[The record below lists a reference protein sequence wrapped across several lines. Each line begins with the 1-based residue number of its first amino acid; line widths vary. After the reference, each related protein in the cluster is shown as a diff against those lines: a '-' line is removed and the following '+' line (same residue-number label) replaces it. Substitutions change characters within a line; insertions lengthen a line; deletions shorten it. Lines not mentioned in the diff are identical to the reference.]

1 MVLTELNGID
11 RLNTAIDLN
20 TENEEPDMNH
30 KNPLSPL
37 MIQGC
42 TSDAGKSYLAAGFC
56 RLYAN
61 RGIRVAPF
69 KAQNMSNNAGVTPEG
84 GEIGRAQ
91 LLQAQAAR
99 VSPTV
104 QMNPVLLKPEADSM
118 SQVIMLGKA
127 QPQLKKIPWQ
137 ERKAY
142 LWETV
147 RDSLHFMKS
156 EYELLIIEG
165 AGSPAEI
172 NLRSGDIVNMSVALE
187 AEAQVLLASDID
199 RGGAFAHLL
208 GTWHCL
214 ASNEQDRI
222 AGFLLNKFRG
232 DANLLGNAMDW
243 LEGKTNIPTL
253 GIIPMLNLPLPTEDA
268 YSQVIDIQ
276 HSNKPE
282 IAIIRTPYMSNF
294 DEFDA
299 LLNEPNVQVNFV
311 DSVDQ
316 IGTFASDSN
325 NFENAGNSSS
335 TKNISAVIIPGS
347 KHVSYDLDFLKQ
359 NGFAALLHKLS
370 AQGVQILGV
379 CGGMQMLGKTLEDPH
394 NLEGGYTSEGLNL
407 LAITTTLEAEKTT
420 QQTQA
425 KLVRSGAQVT
435 GYEIHHGKTH
445 ADDIAK
451 PYLLNQQGEVIGYV
465 QGNIAGMY
473 AHGLFDNAVYRHE
486 FLQKLGVTALS
497 GEWNEQVDAALDTLA
512 LHLESNCDM
521 KAIDKAIGLT

>member
-1 MVLTELNGID
+1 M
-11 RLNTAIDLN
+11 
-20 TENEEPDMNH
+20 DMH
-30 KNPLSPL
+30 RSKSLSPL

-42 TSDAGKSYLAAGFC
+42 TSDAGKSYLTAGFC

-69 KAQNMSNNAGVTPEG
+69 KAQNMSNNAGVTPDG

-99 VSPTV
+99 ISPTV
-104 QMNPVLLKPEADSM
+104 HMNPVLLKPEADSM
-118 SQVIMLGKA
+118 SQVILLGKA
-127 QPQLKKIPWQ
+127 QPQLKTIPWQ
-137 ERKAY
+137 ERKTY

-147 RDSLHFMKS
+147 KNSLHQMKND
-156 EYELLIIEG
+156 YELLIIEG

-214 ASNEQDRI
+214 ISEEQTRI

-232 DANLLGNAMDW
+232 DASLLGNAMDW

-268 YSQVIDIQ
+268 YSQQTEIS

-299 LLNEPNVQVNFV
+299 LLNEPGVQVNFV
-311 DSVDQ
+311 DSIDQ
-316 IGTFASDSN
+316 IGTEISQSGNGLTTDGQAGFLTN
-325 NFENAGNSSS
+325 NIA
-335 TKNISAVIIPGS
+335 AVIIPGS

-359 NGFAALLHKLS
+359 NGFAALLHQLS
-370 AQGVQILGV
+370 AKGVQILGV
-379 CGGMQMLGKTLEDPH
+379 CGGMQMLGKTLEDPN
-394 NLEGGYTSEGLNL
+394 NLEGGYTSQGLNL
-407 LAITTTLEAEKTT
+407 LAIKTTLEAKKTT
-420 QQTQA
+420 QQTKA

-435 GYEIHHGKTH
+435 GYEIHHGKTS

-451 PYLLNQQGEVIGYV
+451 PYLLNQQGDVIGYL

-486 FLQKLGVTALS
+486 FLQKIGVTAQS

-512 LHLESNCDM
+512 LHLESNCNI
-521 KAIDKAIGLT
+521 KAIDKAIGL

>member
-1 MVLTELNGID
+1 MKLTNS
-11 RLNTAIDLN
+11 
-20 TENEEPDMNH
+20 
-30 KNPLSPL
+30 LSPL

-61 RGIRVAPF
+61 RGVRVAPF
-69 KAQNMSNNAGVTPEG
+69 KAQNMSNNAGVTPDG

-104 QMNPVLLKPEADSM
+104 HMNPVLLKPEADSM

-127 QPQLKKIPWQ
+127 QPQLKTIPWQ
-137 ERKAY
+137 ERKTY

-147 RDSLHFMKS
+147 KDSLHFMKN
-156 EYELLIIEG
+156 EYDLLIIEG

-172 NLRSGDIVNMSVALE
+172 NLRAGDIVNMSVALE

-232 DANLLGNAMDW
+232 DPTLLGNAMDW
-243 LEGKTNIPTL
+243 LEGKTKIPTL

-268 YSQVIDIQ
+268 YSQQTDIQ
-276 HSNKPE
+276 HTNKPE

-299 LLNEPNVQVNFV
+299 LLNEPDVQVNFV
-311 DSVDQ
+311 DSIEQ
-316 IGTFASDSN
+316 IGISN
-325 NFENAGNSSS
+325 TSQSTNPATLTDGVNSNRR
-335 TKNISAVIIPGS
+335 NIAAVIIPGS
-347 KHVSYDLDFLKQ
+347 KHVSHDLDFLKQ
-359 NGFAALLHKLS
+359 NGFAALLNTL
-370 AQGVQILGV
+370 AVQGVQILGV

-394 NLEGGYTSEGLNL
+394 NLEGGYTSNGLNL
-407 LAITTTLEAEKTT
+407 LAINTTLEAEKTT

-435 GYEIHHGKTH
+435 GYEIHHGKTS
-445 ADDIAK
+445 AENIAK
-451 PYLLNQQGEVIGYV
+451 PYLLNQQNDVIGYI

-486 FLQKLGVTALS
+486 FLQKIGVTAQS

-512 LHLESNCDM
+512 LHLESNCDI
-521 KAIDKAIGLT
+521 KAIDKAIGL

>member
-1 MVLTELNGID
+1 M
-11 RLNTAIDLN
+11 NTK
-20 TENEEPDMNH
+20 TS
-30 KNPLSPL
+30 LSPL

-42 TSDAGKSYLAAGFC
+42 TSDAGKSYIAAGFC

-61 RGIRVAPF
+61 RGFKVAPF
-69 KAQNMSNNAGVTPEG
+69 KAQNMSNNAGVTPDG

-99 VSPTV
+99 VIPTV
-104 QMNPVLLKPEADSM
+104 HMNPVLLKPEADSM
-118 SQVIMLGKA
+118 SQVILLGKA

-137 ERKAY
+137 ERKTY

-147 RDSLHFMKS
+147 KSSLHSMKQD
-156 EYELLIIEG
+156 YDLLIIEG

-187 AEAQVLLASDID
+187 AEAKVLLASDID

-232 DANLLGNAMDW
+232 DPILLGNAMDW

-268 YSQVIDIQ
+268 YSQQTEIK
-276 HSNKPE
+276 HSDKTE

-299 LLNEPNVQVNFV
+299 LLNETAVQVNFV
-311 DSVDQ
+311 DSIDQ
-316 IGTFASDSN
+316 IDNTSIA
-325 NFENAGNSSS
+325 
-335 TKNISAVIIPGS
+335 AVIIPGS
-347 KHVSYDLDFLKQ
+347 KHVSHDLDFLKQ
-359 NGFAALLHKLS
+359 KGFAALLHQLS
-370 AQGVQILGV
+370 TRGVQILGV
-379 CGGMQMLGKTLEDPH
+379 CGGMQMLGKSLEDPH
-394 NLEGGYTSEGLNL
+394 NLEGGYASTGLNL
-407 LAITTTLEAEKTT
+407 LGIKTTLEAEKTT

-425 KLVRSGAQVT
+425 KLVSSGAQVI
-435 GYEIHHGKTH
+435 GYEIHHGKTT
-445 ADDIAK
+445 ADNNAK

-486 FLQKLGVTALS
+486 FLEKLGVAAQS

-512 LHLESNCDM
+512 LHLESNCNIN
-521 KAIDKAIGLT
+521 AIDKAIGLI

>member
-1 MVLTELNGID
+1 MKSN
-11 RLNTAIDLN
+11 
-20 TENEEPDMNH
+20 
-30 KNPLSPL
+30 KSLSPL

-61 RGIRVAPF
+61 RGISVAPF
-69 KAQNMSNNAGVTPEG
+69 KAQNMSNNAGVTPDG

-91 LLQAQAAR
+91 ILQAQAAR
-99 VSPTV
+99 VIPTV
-104 QMNPVLLKPEADSM
+104 HMNPVLLKPEADSM
-118 SQVIMLGKA
+118 SQVILLGKA
-127 QPQLKKIPWQ
+127 QPHLKKIPWQ
-137 ERKAY
+137 ERKTH
-142 LWETV
+142 LWQTVKSSLET
-147 RDSLHFMKS
+147 MKQD
-156 EYELLIIEG
+156 YDLVIIEG

-187 AEAQVLLASDID
+187 ADAKVLLASDID

-214 ASNEQDRI
+214 ASNEQDSI

-232 DANLLGNAMDW
+232 DPTLLGNAMDW
-243 LEGKTNIPTL
+243 LASKTGIPTL

-268 YSQVIDIQ
+268 YSQQTAIS

-282 IAIIRTPYMSNF
+282 ISIISTPYMSNF

-299 LLNEPNVQVNFV
+299 LLNEADVEVNFV
-311 DSVDQ
+311 DSIDQ
-316 IGTFASDSN
+316 IN
-325 NFENAGNSSS
+325 LGN
-335 TKNISAVIIPGS
+335 IAAVILPGS
-347 KHVSYDLDFLKQ
+347 KHVSHDLDFLKQ
-359 NGFAALLHKLS
+359 KGFAALLHQLAIK
-370 AQGVQILGV
+370 GVQILGV
-379 CGGMQMLGKTLEDPH
+379 CGGMQMLGKTLEDPN
-394 NLEGGYTSEGLNL
+394 NLEGGYSSSGLNL
-407 LAITTTLEAEKTT
+407 LSIKTTLETEKTT

-425 KLVRSGAQVT
+425 KLVKSGAQIM
-435 GYEIHHGKTH
+435 GYEIHHGKTT
-445 ADDIAK
+445 ADSVAK
-451 PYLLNQQGEVIGYV
+451 PYLLNQQNEVIGYI

-486 FLQKLGVTALS
+486 FLQKIGVTAQS

-521 KAIDKAIGLT
+521 KAIDEAIGL

>member
-1 MVLTELNGID
+1 
-11 RLNTAIDLN
+11 
-20 TENEEPDMNH
+20 
-30 KNPLSPL
+30 

-69 KAQNMSNNAGVTPEG
+69 KAQNMSNNAGVTPDG

-99 VSPTV
+99 VIPTV

-118 SQVIMLGKA
+118 SQVILLGKS
-127 QPQLKKIPWQ
+127 QPQLKTIPWQ
-137 ERKAY
+137 ERKKH
-142 LWETV
+142 LWESV
-147 RDSLHFMKS
+147 KSSLHLMK
-156 EYELLIIEG
+156 EDYDLIVIEG
-165 AGSPAEI
+165 AGSPAEV

-187 AEAQVLLASDID
+187 AKAKVLLASDID

-214 ASNEQDRI
+214 AANEQQLI

-232 DANLLGNAMDW
+232 DPTLLGNAMDW
-243 LEGKTNIPTL
+243 LEGKTEIPTL

-268 YSQVIDIQ
+268 YSQKTEIKQ
-276 HSNKPE
+276 SNKPG

-299 LLNEPNVQVNFV
+299 LLNETEIQVNFV
-311 DSVDQ
+311 DSIDQ
-316 IGTFASDSN
+316 INGATIA
-325 NFENAGNSSS
+325 
-335 TKNISAVIIPGS
+335 AVIIPGS
-347 KHVSYDLDFLKQ
+347 KHVSHDLDFLKQ
-359 NGFAALLHKLS
+359 KGFAAQLHELS
-370 AQGVQILGV
+370 NRGVQILGV

-394 NLEGGYTSEGLNL
+394 NLEGGYNSNGLNL
-407 LAITTTLEAEKTT
+407 LAIKTTLEAEKTT

-425 KLVRSGAQVT
+425 KLVRSGAQVI
-435 GYEIHHGKTH
+435 GYEIHHGKTS
-445 ADDIAK
+445 ADDAAK
-451 PYLLNQQGEVIGYV
+451 PYLLNQQGETIGYV

-473 AHGLFDNAVYRHE
+473 AHGLFDNAVFRHE
-486 FLQKLGVTALS
+486 FLEKIGVNAQS

-512 LHLESNCDM
+512 LHLESHCDM
-521 KAIDKAIGLT
+521 KAIDNAIGLN

>member
-1 MVLTELNGID
+1 MTN
-11 RLNTAIDLN
+11 RNQS
-20 TENEEPDMNH
+20 
-30 KNPLSPL
+30 LSPL

-61 RGIRVAPF
+61 RGIQVAPF

-104 QMNPVLLKPEADSM
+104 HMNPVLLKPEADAM

-127 QPQLKKIPWQ
+127 QPHLKTIPWQ
-137 ERKAY
+137 ERKTY

-147 RDSLHFMKS
+147 KDSLHLMKS

-187 AEAQVLLASDID
+187 ANAKVLLASDID

-214 ASNEQDRI
+214 ASNEQQLI

-232 DANLLGNAMDW
+232 DASLLGNAMDW
-243 LEGKTNIPTL
+243 LQGKTDIPTL
-253 GIIPMLNLPLPTEDA
+253 GVIPMLNLPLPDEDA
-268 YSQVIDIQ
+268 YSHTVEVQ
-276 HSNKPE
+276 HVNKPE

-299 LLNEPNVQVNFV
+299 LLNEPAVQVNFI
-311 DSVDQ
+311 DSIDQ
-316 IGTFASDSN
+316 IGSASNDSN
-325 NFENAGNSSS
+325 IAA
-335 TKNISAVIIPGS
+335 IIIPGS
-347 KHVSYDLDFLKQ
+347 KHVSFDLDFLKQ
-359 NGFAALLHKLS
+359 QGFAALLHKL
-370 AQGVQILGV
+370 AVQGVQILGV

-394 NLEGGYTSEGLNL
+394 NLEGGYTSLGLNL
-407 LAITTTLEAEKTT
+407 LAINTTLEAEKTT

-425 KLVRSGAQVT
+425 TLVKSGAQVK
-435 GYEIHHGKTH
+435 GYEIHHGKTC
-445 ADDIAK
+445 AEGVAK
-451 PYLLNQQGEVIGYV
+451 PYLLNQQGHVIGYV

-486 FLQKLGVTALS
+486 FLQKIGISAQA
-497 GEWNEQVDAALDTLA
+497 GEWNDQVDAALDTLA

-521 KAIDKAIGLT
+521 KAIDKAIGLTS

>member
-1 MVLTELNGID
+1 M
-11 RLNTAIDLN
+11 NTK
-20 TENEEPDMNH
+20 TS
-30 KNPLSPL
+30 LSPL

-42 TSDAGKSYLAAGFC
+42 TSDAGKSYIAAGFC

-61 RGIRVAPF
+61 RGFKVAPF
-69 KAQNMSNNAGVTPEG
+69 KAQNMSNNAGVTPDG

-99 VSPTV
+99 VIPTV
-104 QMNPVLLKPEADSM
+104 HMNPVLLKPEADSM
-118 SQVIMLGKA
+118 SQVILLGKA

-137 ERKAY
+137 ERKTY

-147 RDSLHFMKS
+147 KSSLHLMKQD
-156 EYELLIIEG
+156 YDLLIIEG

-187 AEAQVLLASDID
+187 AEAKVLLASDID

-232 DANLLGNAMDW
+232 DPTLLGNAMDW

-268 YSQVIDIQ
+268 YSQQTEIK
-276 HSNKPE
+276 HSDKTE

-299 LLNEPNVQVNFV
+299 LLNETAVQVNFV
-311 DSVDQ
+311 DSIDQ
-316 IGTFASDSN
+316 IDNTSIA
-325 NFENAGNSSS
+325 
-335 TKNISAVIIPGS
+335 AVIIPGS
-347 KHVSYDLDFLKQ
+347 KHVSHDLDFLKQ
-359 NGFAALLHKLS
+359 KGFAALLHQLS
-370 AQGVQILGV
+370 TRGVQILGV
-379 CGGMQMLGKTLEDPH
+379 CGGMQMLGKSFEDPH
-394 NLEGGYTSEGLNL
+394 NLEGGYASTGLNL
-407 LAITTTLEAEKTT
+407 LDIKTTLEAEKTT

-425 KLVRSGAQVT
+425 KLVSSGAQVI
-435 GYEIHHGKTH
+435 GYEIHHGKTT
-445 ADDIAK
+445 ADSNAK

-486 FLQKLGVTALS
+486 FLEKLGVAAQS

-512 LHLESNCDM
+512 LHLESNCDIH
-521 KAIDKAIGLT
+521 AIDKAIGLV

>member
-1 MVLTELNGID
+1 MSTKS
-11 RLNTAIDLN
+11 T
-20 TENEEPDMNH
+20 
-30 KNPLSPL
+30 LSPL

-61 RGIRVAPF
+61 RGISVAPF

-99 VSPTV
+99 IEPSVH
-104 QMNPVLLKPEADSM
+104 MNPVLLKPEADSM
-118 SQVIMLGKA
+118 SQVILLGKA

-137 ERKAY
+137 ARKTY
-142 LWETV
+142 LWQTV
-147 RDSLHFMKS
+147 KDSLHFMKS

-165 AGSPAEI
+165 AGSPAEV
-172 NLRSGDIVNMSVALE
+172 NLRAGDIVNMSVALE

-214 ASNEQDRI
+214 AAEEQARL

-232 DANLLGNAMDW
+232 DSSLLGNAMDW
-243 LEGKTNIPTL
+243 LEDKTNVPTL
-253 GIIPMLNLPLPTEDA
+253 GIVPMLNLPLPTEDA
-268 YSQVIDIQ
+268 YSQQTDIQ
-276 HSNKPE
+276 HNNKPE

-299 LLNEPNVQVNFV
+299 LLNEPDVQTNFV
-311 DSVDQ
+311 DSIDQ
-316 IGTFASDSN
+316 INDPA
-325 NFENAGNSSS
+325 A
-335 TKNISAVIIPGS
+335 IIIPGS
-347 KHVSYDLDFLKQ
+347 KHVSYDLAFLKQ
-359 NGFAALLHKLS
+359 HGFAALLHKL
-370 AQGVQILGV
+370 ATQGTQILGV
-379 CGGMQMLGKTLEDPH
+379 CGGMQMLGTSLADPHKLED
-394 NLEGGYTSEGLNL
+394 GYTSNGLSL
-407 LAITTTLEAEKTT
+407 LAINTTLEAEKTT

-425 KLVRSGAQVT
+425 TLVRSGAQVT
-435 GYEIHHGKTH
+435 GYEIHHGKTR
-445 ADDIAK
+445 AEDIAK
-451 PYLLNQQGEVIGYV
+451 PYLLNQQGNVIGYV

-486 FLQKLGVTALS
+486 FLQKLGVTAQS

-512 LHLESNCDM
+512 LHLASNCDLN
-521 KAIDKAIGLT
+521 KIDRAIGLVT

>member
-1 MVLTELNGID
+1 MKH
-11 RLNTAIDLN
+11 
-20 TENEEPDMNH
+20 NH
-30 KNPLSPL
+30 SLSPL

-69 KAQNMSNNAGVTPEG
+69 KAQNMSNNAGVTPDG

-99 VSPTV
+99 ISPTV
-104 QMNPVLLKPEADSM
+104 HMNPVLLKPEADSM
-118 SQVIMLGKA
+118 SQVIMLGKV
-127 QPQLKKIPWQ
+127 QPHLKKIPWQ
-137 ERKAY
+137 ERKTY

-147 RDSLHFMKS
+147 KDSLHFMKS
-156 EYELLIIEG
+156 EFELLIIEG

-214 ASNEQDRI
+214 AQNEQNRI

-232 DANLLGNAMDW
+232 DPRLLGNAMDW

-253 GIIPMLNLPLPTEDA
+253 GVIPMLTLPLPDEDA
-268 YSQVIDIQ
+268 YSHQTEVQ
-276 HSNKPE
+276 HSYKPE

-299 LLNEPNVQVNFV
+299 LLNETDIQVNFV
-311 DSVDQ
+311 DSIDQ
-316 IGTFASDSN
+316 I
-325 NFENAGNSSS
+325 
-335 TKNISAVIIPGS
+335 KQNIAAVIIPGS

-359 NGFAALLHKLS
+359 NGFAAKLHDLS
-370 AQGVQILGV
+370 SKGVQVLGV

-394 NLEGGYTSEGLNL
+394 NLEGGYSSNGLGL
-407 LAITTTLEAEKTT
+407 LAIKTTLEVEKTT

-435 GYEIHHGKTH
+435 GYEIHHGKTS
-445 ADDIAK
+445 AEPIAK
-451 PYLLNQQGEVIGYV
+451 PYLLNQKNDIIGYV

-473 AHGLFDNAVYRHE
+473 AHGLFDNAVYRYE
-486 FLQKLGVTALS
+486 FLQKIGVTAQS

-512 LHLESNCDM
+512 LHLESSCNM
-521 KAIDKAIGLT
+521 KVIDKALGV

>member
-1 MVLTELNGID
+1 MK
-11 RLNTAIDLN
+11 RSR
-20 TENEEPDMNH
+20 
-30 KNPLSPL
+30 PLSPL

-61 RGIRVAPF
+61 RGINVAPF
-69 KAQNMSNNAGVTPEG
+69 KAQNMSNNAGVTPDG

-99 VSPTV
+99 VSPSV
-104 QMNPVLLKPEADSM
+104 HMNPVLLKPEADSM

-127 QPQLKKIPWQ
+127 QPQLKRIPWQ
-137 ERKAY
+137 ERKIY
-142 LWETV
+142 LWDTV
-147 RDSLHFMKS
+147 KESLNLMKN
-156 EYELLIIEG
+156 EHELLIIEG

-172 NLRSGDIVNMSVALE
+172 NLRSGDIVNMSVAME
-187 AEAQVLLASDID
+187 AKAQVLLATDID

-214 ASNEQDRI
+214 SQNEQARI

-243 LEGKTNIPTL
+243 LKGKTNIPTL
-253 GIIPMLNLPLPTEDA
+253 GIVPMLNLPLPTEDA
-268 YSQVIDIQ
+268 YSQQTEVY
-276 HSNKPE
+276 HSTKPE

-299 LLNEPNVQVNFV
+299 LLNEPDLQVNFV
-311 DSVDQ
+311 DSIDQ
-316 IGTFASDSN
+316 I
-325 NFENAGNSSS
+325 SSPA
-335 TKNISAVIIPGS
+335 AVIIPGS

-394 NLEGGYTSEGLNL
+394 NLEGGYTSDGLNL
-407 LAITTTLEAEKTT
+407 LAIKTTLAAEKIT

-425 KLVRSGAQVT
+425 KLVKSGAQVT
-435 GYEIHHGKTH
+435 GYEIHHGKTS
-445 ADDIAK
+445 AENNAK
-451 PYLLNQQGEVIGYV
+451 PYLLNQQNQVIGYV

-473 AHGLFDNAVYRHE
+473 AHGLFDNAVYRQE
-486 FLQKLGVTALS
+486 FLQKIGITAQS
-497 GEWNEQVDAALDTLA
+497 GEWSEQVDAALDTLA
-512 LHLESNCDM
+512 LHLESSCNIA
-521 KAIDKAIGLT
+521 AIDNAIGL

>member
-1 MVLTELNGID
+1 
-11 RLNTAIDLN
+11 
-20 TENEEPDMNH
+20 
-30 KNPLSPL
+30 

-61 RGIRVAPF
+61 RGIKVAPF

-84 GEIGRAQ
+84 GEMGRAQ

-99 VSPTV
+99 ISPTV
-104 QMNPVLLKPEADSM
+104 HMNPVLLKPEADSM
-118 SQVIMLGKA
+118 SQVILLGKA

-137 ERKAY
+137 ARKTY

-147 RDSLHFMKS
+147 KDSLHHLKN

-214 ASNEQDRI
+214 ANNEQDRI

-232 DANLLGNAMDW
+232 DASLLGNAMDW

-268 YSQVIDIQ
+268 YSQTTDIQ
-276 HSNKPE
+276 HSNKAE

-299 LLNEPNVQVNFV
+299 LLSEPAIQVNFV
-311 DSVDQ
+311 DSIDQ
-316 IGTFASDSN
+316 IREA
-325 NFENAGNSSS
+325 A
-335 TKNISAVIIPGS
+335 AVIIPGS
-347 KHVSYDLDFLKQ
+347 KHVSHDLDFLKQ
-359 NGFAALLHKLS
+359 TGFAALLHQLAAK
-370 AQGVQILGV
+370 GVQILGV
-379 CGGMQMLGKTLEDPH
+379 CGGMQMLGSTLADPH
-394 NLEGGYTSEGLNL
+394 NLEGGYTSQGLKL
-407 LAITTTLEAEKTT
+407 LAIDTTLEAEKTT
-420 QQTQA
+420 QLTTA
-425 KLVRSGAQVT
+425 KLVKSGAQVK
-435 GYEIHHGKTH
+435 GYEIHHGKTQ
-445 ADDIAK
+445 ADNIAK
-451 PYLLNQQGEVIGYV
+451 PYLLNQQGNTIGYV

-486 FLQKLGVTALS
+486 FLQKIGVTATS

-512 LHLESNCDM
+512 QHLASNCDM
-521 KAIDKAIGLT
+521 NAIDKAIGLSK

>member
-1 MVLTELNGID
+1 MKSNQT
-11 RLNTAIDLN
+11 
-20 TENEEPDMNH
+20 
-30 KNPLSPL
+30 LSPL

-61 RGIRVAPF
+61 RGIKVAPF
-69 KAQNMSNNAGVTPEG
+69 KAQNMSNNAGVTPDG

-99 VSPTV
+99 IQPTV
-104 QMNPVLLKPEADSM
+104 HMNPVLLKPEADSM
-118 SQVIMLGKA
+118 SQVILLGKA
-127 QPQLKKIPWQ
+127 QPHLKEIPWQ
-137 ERKAY
+137 ERKTY
-142 LWETV
+142 LWQTVKSSLET
-147 RDSLHFMKS
+147 MKQD
-156 EYELLIIEG
+156 YDLVIIEG

-187 AEAQVLLASDID
+187 AQAKVLLASDID

-214 ASNEQDRI
+214 AGNEQDHI

-232 DANLLGNAMDW
+232 DPTLLGNAMDW

-268 YSQVIDIQ
+268 YSQKTDIG

-299 LLNEPNVQVNFV
+299 LLSETDVQVNFV
-311 DSVDQ
+311 DSIDQ
-316 IGTFASDSN
+316 ISRD
-325 NFENAGNSSS
+325 
-335 TKNISAVIIPGS
+335 NIAAVILPGS
-347 KHVSYDLDFLKQ
+347 KHVSHDLDFLKHK
-359 NGFAALLHKLS
+359 GFAALLHKL
-370 AQGVQILGV
+370 AVEGVQILGV
-379 CGGMQMLGKTLEDPH
+379 CGGMQMLGNSLEDPN
-394 NLEGGYTSEGLNL
+394 NLEGGYTSAGLNL
-407 LAITTTLEAEKTT
+407 LAISTTLEAEKTT

-425 KLVRSGAQVT
+425 KLVRSGAQVS
-435 GYEIHHGKTH
+435 GYEIHHGKTT
-445 ADDIAK
+445 ADNIAK

-486 FLQKLGVTALS
+486 FLQKIGVIAQS
-497 GEWNEQVDAALDTLA
+497 GEWDEQVDAALDTLA
-512 LHLESNCDM
+512 LHLESNCNM
-521 KAIDKAIGLT
+521 KQIDKAIGL

>member
-1 MVLTELNGID
+1 MS
-11 RLNTAIDLN
+11 RS
-20 TENEEPDMNH
+20 
-30 KNPLSPL
+30 KSLSPL

-69 KAQNMSNNAGVTPEG
+69 KAQNMSNNAGVTPDG

-99 VSPTV
+99 VSPSV
-104 QMNPVLLKPEADSM
+104 HMNPVLLKPEANSM

-137 ERKAY
+137 ERKTY

-147 RDSLHFMKS
+147 KDSLHLMKN

-214 ASNEQDRI
+214 ANNEQERI

-232 DANLLGNAMDW
+232 DASLLGNAMDW

-268 YSQVIDIQ
+268 YSQQTDIR
-276 HSNKPE
+276 HSEQPE

-299 LLNEPNVQVNFV
+299 LLNEPDVQVNFI
-311 DSVDQ
+311 DSIKQ
-316 IGTFASDSN
+316 I
-325 NFENAGNSSS
+325 ELQ
-335 TKNISAVIIPGS
+335 NIAAIIIPGS
-347 KHVSYDLDFLKQ
+347 KHVSYDLNFLKQ
-359 NGFAALLHKLS
+359 NGFAALLHKLAS
-370 AQGVQILGV
+370 QGVQILGV
-379 CGGMQMLGKTLEDPH
+379 CGGMQMLGKTLKDPH
-394 NLEGGYTSEGLNL
+394 NLEGGYTSDGLNL
-407 LAITTTLEAEKTT
+407 LAIKTTLEAEKTT

-425 KLVRSGAQVT
+425 KLVSSGAQVT
-435 GYEIHHGKTH
+435 GYEIHHGQTS
-445 ADDIAK
+445 AENSAK

-473 AHGLFDNAVYRHE
+473 AHGLFDNGVYRQE
-486 FLQKLGVTALS
+486 FLQKIGVTAQS
-497 GEWNEQVDAALDTLA
+497 GEWNDQVDAALDTLA
-512 LHLESNCDM
+512 LHLESNCNM
-521 KAIDKAIGLT
+521 PAIDKAIGL

>member
-1 MVLTELNGID
+1 MS
-11 RLNTAIDLN
+11 RS
-20 TENEEPDMNH
+20 
-30 KNPLSPL
+30 KSLSPL

-61 RGIRVAPF
+61 RGIHVAPF

-104 QMNPVLLKPEADSM
+104 HMNPVLLKPEADSM

-137 ERKAY
+137 ERKTY

-147 RDSLHFMKS
+147 KDSLHLMKN

-187 AEAQVLLASDID
+187 AKAQVLLASDID

-214 ASNEQDRI
+214 ASNEQARI

-232 DANLLGNAMDW
+232 DASLLGNAMDW
-243 LEGKTNIPTL
+243 LEEKTDISTL
-253 GIIPMLNLPLPTEDA
+253 GIVPMLNLPLPTEDA
-268 YSQVIDIQ
+268 YSQQTEVH
-276 HSNKPE
+276 HSTKPE

-299 LLNEPNVQVNFV
+299 LLNEPDVQVNFV
-311 DSVDQ
+311 DSIDQ
-316 IGTFASDSN
+316 I
-325 NFENAGNSSS
+325 
-335 TKNISAVIIPGS
+335 SAAAAIIIPGS

-370 AQGVQILGV
+370 DRGVQILGV

-394 NLEGGYTSEGLNL
+394 NLEGGYSSDGLNL
-407 LAITTTLEAEKTT
+407 LAIKTTLEAQKTT

-425 KLVRSGAQVT
+425 KLVKSGAQVI
-435 GYEIHHGKTH
+435 GYEIHHGKTS
-445 ADDIAK
+445 AENNAK
-451 PYLLNQQGEVIGYV
+451 PYLINQQNEVIGYV

-473 AHGLFDNAVYRHE
+473 AHGLFDNAVYRQE
-486 FLQKLGVTALS
+486 FLQKIGVS
-497 GEWNEQVDAALDTLA
+497 SQPGEWSEQVDAALDTLA
-512 LHLESNCDM
+512 LHLESHCNM
-521 KAIDKAIGLT
+521 PAIDKAIGL